1 MKRTGCV
8 IGISCINSAKIS
20 IYLKAVWL
28 LGSTALIEFHTFC
41 CRVSFMNC
49 GRRGKIVSLFRRKWR
64 WQDWHP
70 TYCMGWSNSGVM
82 WEGKVV
88 IIVHF
93 SNPQKAI
100 SASIS
105 PSSRCIFDWM
115 NEGQRARCGTHHH
128 GQAHIQENRNKTRL
142 GQRGL
147 VRPCPPDVKALLIVH
162 EMLS

>member
-128 GQAHIQENRNKTRL
+128 GAGTHSGKSKQNPTWSTS
-142 GQRGL
+142 L